1 MFSLP
6 FWKYVDMLD
15 VIGRTMRST
24 PNYGFGEIETLFVFV
39 FQVYFV
45 KSFFKDPRDSNKGSG
60 GGYVKMRT

>member
-15 VIGRTMRST
+15 G
-24 PNYGFGEIETLFVFV
+24 PNNEIYTYYGFGEIETLFVFV